1 MRMTSFEGIG
11 KLLIVVG
18 LFLLLMGGG
27 LLIMSRFSIFG
38 SRLPWDILYRGEKV
52 TVFFPIGTCVAISV
66 VLTVLLNLFF
76 RR

>member
-1 MRMTSFEGIG
+1 MTNLEGIA

-18 LFLLLMGGG
+18 LLLLLMGGA
-27 LLIMSRFSIFG
+27 LLIMSKFSISGF
-38 SRLPWDILYRGEKV
+38 RLPWDILYRSEKV
-52 TVFFPIGTCVAISV
+52 TVFFPIGTCLAISV